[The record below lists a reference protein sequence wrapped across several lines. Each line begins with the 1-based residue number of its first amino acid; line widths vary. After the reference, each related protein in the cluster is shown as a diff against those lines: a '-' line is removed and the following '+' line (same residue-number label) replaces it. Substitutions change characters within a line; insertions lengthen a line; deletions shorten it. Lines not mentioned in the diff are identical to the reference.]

1 MKSLKRRLRRS
12 AQSGKSWR
20 EYLENILI
28 AVLLALI
35 VRTFIITGYKVPTGS
50 MAPTLWPGDFI
61 FSYRLPY
68 GVKIPLTKVKL
79 AKNLPERGDVV
90 VFSYPEQPR
99 VSHVKR
105 VIALPGD
112 RVQIIDGKLNLNGQL
127 FEYQTVDVTAIQNLP
142 NSSYLELVEE
152 KSNLE
157 FGRPRKVIFQKDE
170 KPSNYGPIIV
180 PPNEVFLLG
189 DNRDSSD
196 DSRYWGTVP
205 MERIEGR
212 VVFIWLSLNWQ
223 KRVWDNRLP
232 SIRWERT
239 FTDLD

>member
-1 MKSLKRRLRRS
+1 MKKTIKSS
-12 AQSGKSWR
+12 GPSGKSWR
-20 EYLENILI
+20 EYLENILV

-35 VRTFIITGYKVPTGS
+35 VRTFIVTGYKVPTGS

-68 GVKIPLTKVKL
+68 GVKIPLSKIKI
-79 AKNLPERGDVV
+79 AQNLPDRGDVV

-105 VIALPGD
+105 VVGLPGD
-112 RVQIIDGKLNLNGQL
+112 HVQIIDGKLSLNGQS
-127 FEYQTVDVTAIQNLP
+127 FEYSELDGAVIADLP
-142 NSSYLELVEE
+142 NSNYLKLVQESGSS
-152 KSNLE
+152 KT
-157 FGRPRKVIFQKDE
+157 GAPRRVIFQKDE

-196 DSRYWGTVP
+196 DSRYWGAVP
-205 MERIEGR
+205 MDRIEGR

-223 KRVWDNRLP
+223 KRVWENRLP